1 MFRGRI
7 VARILL
13 AVLLVAVIVG
23 GGMVAYRAGWA
34 QGYQTGTVISSSE
47 GTESGL
53 LVPQF
58 GSHMYRPFYPGF
70 GFPFFGLCLGI
81 GFIFLILFM
90 VGGLLKPWGQRHR
103 AGYPHHGKWGHG
115 PMPPWAKEWEQYK
128 QKMTEDEESG
138 EDSGDEQ
145 ESEDKGT

>member
-1 MFRGRI
+1 MYRGRI

-70 GFPFFGLCLGI
+70 GFPF
-81 GFIFLILFM
+81 
-90 VGGLLKPWGQRHR
+90 
-103 AGYPHHGKWGHG
+103 
-115 PMPPWAKEWEQYK
+115 
-128 QKMTEDEESG
+128 
-138 EDSGDEQ
+138 
-145 ESEDKGT
+145 